1 MATSTPSRLTG
12 YDWSRPVD
20 AAARPW
26 AQVYD
31 HFAFYARIVRNLP
44 QGLKY
49 RAEIVN
55 LISDITIGAGA
66 LVVGGGMFFV
76 IFAMSFFTGTE
87 VGLQGFK
94 GLEQIGAE
102 AFTGVISSVA
112 NTREITPLIA
122 GVALAAQVGAGF
134 TAQLGAMRISDEI
147 DALEV
152 MGVDSFQYLVAT
164 RVWASL
170 ITMIPLYLAAL
181 FASYLAT
188 ELIVTGFFGLRL
200 GPVPA
205 LLPPVPAADRHLLL
219 VRQGAPVRHGGDA
232 DPLLLR
238 LLRLGRAGRR
248 RPGGGPGH
256 PGVDHRRGQPELRAV
271 AALLGRPGHGPD
283 RGLTCAG
290 TSPPPPAACS
300 AWPSP
305 WPSSPSSTS
314 G

>member
-1 MATSTPSRLTG
+1 MMSDGTAPSTGSALAA
-12 YDWSRPVD
+12 YDWNRPVD
-20 AAARPW
+20 AVAKPW
-26 AQVYD
+26 AQVWD
-31 HFAFYARIVRNLP
+31 HLTFYARIVRNLP
-44 QGLKY
+44 SGLKY
-49 RAEIVN
+49 RREIVN

-164 RVWASL
+164 RVWAAL
-170 ITMIPLYLAAL
+170 ITMVPLYLAAL

-188 ELIVTGFFGLRL
+188 ELIVTQFFAL
-200 GPVPA
+200 GTGQYRHYFNLFLPRIDIFYSFVKA
-205 LLPPVPAADRHLLL
+205 LLFAVVVTLIHCYYGFYASGGPAGVGQA
-219 VRQGAPVRHGGDA
+219 A
-232 DPLLLR
+232 
-238 LLRLGRAGRR
+238 GRAIRVSIISVVTLNFILSLFFW
-248 RPGGGPGH
+248 GGQDTARIVG
-256 PGVDHRRGQPELRAV
+256 
-271 AALLGRPGHGPD
+271 
-283 RGLTCAG
+283 
-290 TSPPPPAACS
+290 
-300 AWPSP
+300 
-305 WPSSPSSTS
+305 
-314 G
+314 

>member
-1 MATSTPSRLTG
+1 MATSTPSRLTR

-26 AQVYD
+26 AQIYD

-164 RVWASL
+164 RVWASV

-181 FASYLAT
+181 
-188 ELIVTGFFGLRL
+188 
-200 GPVPA
+200 
-205 LLPPVPAADRHLLL
+205 
-219 VRQGAPVRHGGDA
+219 
-232 DPLLLR
+232 
-238 LLRLGRAGRR
+238 
-248 RPGGGPGH
+248 
-256 PGVDHRRGQPELRAV
+256 
-271 AALLGRPGHGPD
+271 
-283 RGLTCAG
+283 
-290 TSPPPPAACS
+290 
-300 AWPSP
+300 
-305 WPSSPSSTS
+305 
-314 G
+314 

>member
-1 MATSTPSRLTG
+1 MADGTPSTLSR

-31 HFAFYARIVRNLP
+31 HLAFYARIMRNLVP
-44 QGLKY
+44 GLKY
-49 RAEIVN
+49 RREIVH

-94 GLEQIGAE
+94 ALEQIGTE

-152 MGVDSFQYLVAT
+152 MGVDSLQYLVAT
-164 RVWASL
+164 RVWASV
-170 ITMIPLYLAAL
+170 ITMVPLYLAAL

-188 ELIVTGFFGLRL
+188 RLIVTDFFGLGAGQYDHYFRL
-200 GPVPA
+200 FLPAKDIVYSFVKA
-205 LLPPVPAADRHLLL
+205 LLFAMVVTLIHCYYGFYASGGPAGVGQA
-219 VRQGAPVRHGGDA
+219 A
-232 DPLLLR
+232 
-238 LLRLGRAGRR
+238 GRAIRVSIISVVTLNFVLSLLFW
-248 RPGGGPGH
+248 GGQDTARIVG
-256 PGVDHRRGQPELRAV
+256 
-271 AALLGRPGHGPD
+271 
-283 RGLTCAG
+283 
-290 TSPPPPAACS
+290 
-300 AWPSP
+300 
-305 WPSSPSSTS
+305 
-314 G
+314 

>member
-1 MATSTPSRLTG
+1 MSDGTSTSALAS
-12 YDWSRPVD
+12 YDWNRPVD
-20 AAARPW
+20 AVAKPW
-26 AQVYD
+26 AQVWD
-31 HFAFYARIVRNLP
+31 HLTFYARIVRNLP
-44 QGLKY
+44 SGLKY
-49 RAEIVN
+49 RREIVN

-164 RVWASL
+164 RVWAAL
-170 ITMIPLYLAAL
+170 ITMVPLYLAAL

-188 ELIVTGFFGLRL
+188 ELIVTQFFAL
-200 GPVPA
+200 GTGQYRHYFNLFLPRIDIFYSFVKA
-205 LLPPVPAADRHLLL
+205 LLFAVVVTLIHCYYGFYASGGPAGVGQA
-219 VRQGAPVRHGGDA
+219 A
-232 DPLLLR
+232 
-238 LLRLGRAGRR
+238 GRAIRVSIISVVTLNFILSLFFW
-248 RPGGGPGH
+248 GGQDTARIVG
-256 PGVDHRRGQPELRAV
+256 
-271 AALLGRPGHGPD
+271 
-283 RGLTCAG
+283 
-290 TSPPPPAACS
+290 
-300 AWPSP
+300 
-305 WPSSPSSTS
+305 
-314 G
+314 